1 MNNNNINWYYVSFEI
16 IKTKTGE
23 EIFPDGEY
31 FSAKN
36 NNEAVKM
43 AEAIASAGVD
53 YVDAGH
59 FDLTMLSITRVDPE
73 REYEE
78 IETIWY

>member
-1 MNNNNINWYYVSFEI
+1 MNNNNINWYYVSFET
-16 IKTKTGE
+16 IKTETGE

-31 FSAKN
+31 FCAKD
-36 NNEAVKM
+36 NNEAIKV
-43 AEAIASAGVD
+43 AEAITSEGVD

-59 FDLTMLSITRVDPE
+59 FDLTMLSLTRVDPE

>member
-1 MNNNNINWYYVSFEI
+1 MNNDNINWYYVSFET

-31 FSAKN
+31 FCAKN
-36 NNEAVKM
+36 DNGAINV
-43 AEAIASAGVD
+43 AEAIASEGVD
-53 YVDAGH
+53 YRDAGH
-59 FDLTMLSITRVDPE
+59 FDLTMLSVTRVDPE

-78 IETIWY
+78 IETIYY

>member
-1 MNNNNINWYYVSFEI
+1 
-16 IKTKTGE
+16 
-23 EIFPDGEY
+23 
-31 FSAKN
+31 
-36 NNEAVKM
+36 M

-59 FDLTMLSITRVDPE
+59 FDLTILSITRVDPE
-73 REYEE
+73 KEYEE